1 MVEKYGPMLDDI
13 VKSEADVKVEKQS
26 A

>member
-13 VKSEADVKVEKQS
+13 IKSEADVKVEKQS